1 MENQNVNVIIPL
13 NEYNEL
19 KAIKEATEKDEIYI
33 AAIKD
38 YNFEMFAK
46 IYGKEQLI
54 EFFKEQ
60 YEKLKKMDIHY
71 IEKKIQLKKEQTK
84 FENKLKNLSLFQLIK
99 LYFAKKI

>member
-19 KAIKEATEKDEIYI
+19 KAIKKATEKDEIYI
-33 AAIKD
+33 AMIKD

-46 IYGKEQLI
+46 IYGKKELQ

-60 YEKLKKMDIHY
+60 YEKLEKMDIHC

-84 FENKLKNLSLFQLIK
+84 FENKLKKLSLFQLIK
-99 LYFAKKI
+99 FYFTKKI

>member
-46 IYGKEQLI
+46 IYGRKELR
-54 EFFKEQ
+54 EFFKEN
-60 YEKLKKMDIHY
+60 YDKLWEKSVELSKLDKKLKEE
-71 IEKKIQLKKEQTK
+71 IETYA
-84 FENKLKNLSLFQLIK
+84 NKLNKQSLYQLIK
-99 LYFAKKI
+99 FYFTKKI